1 MIVLERV
8 SKHYDDI
15 VALDETDLNVERGEF
30 VTLLGSSG
38 SGKTTLLNAV
48 AGMVVPTS
56 GRVIID
62 GKEMTNVPSN
72 KRNIGMV
79 FQNYALMPHMSI
91 FDNIAFPLRIRRA
104 SRAEI
109 KRRVAEVLDIIQ
121 LPHVA
126 NRKPSELS
134 GGQQQRISLARCIAY
149 NPSIILMDEPLGAL
163 DRRLRE
169 QMQLEIKKIQ
179 TELGITMLYVT
190 HDQEEALSMSDRIAL
205 MEQGRIVQIGTPRDL
220 YFKPDSVFAATFL
233 GTSNILRGDVAK
245 VGDDTLRLASGQS
258 VRLGGAATKAGAAS
272 VMIRPENIML
282 NTVPSGEML
291 NTLRGVLKMSVM
303 LGATTNHY
311 IDLEDGTPFVA
322 EELTSRDRVPPAP
335 GSAVT
340 VSWKPAE
347 TVAIGA

>member
-8 SKHYDDI
+8 SKHYDDVI
-15 VALDETDLNVERGEF
+15 ALDATDLKVERGEF

-48 AGMVVPTS
+48 AGMVTPTS

-62 GKEMTNVPSN
+62 GADMTHVPPN

-79 FQNYALMPHMSI
+79 FQNYALMPHMTI

-104 SRAEI
+104 SKSEI
-109 KRRVAEVLDIIQ
+109 KRRVAEVLEIIQ

-134 GGQQQRISLARCIAY
+134 GGQQQRVSLARCIAY
-149 NPSIILMDEPLGAL
+149 NPSIVLMDEPLGAL

-205 MEQGRIVQIGTPRDL
+205 MEHGRIVQIGTPRDL
-220 YFKPDSVFAATFL
+220 YFKPASEFAATFL
-233 GTSNILRGDVAK
+233 GTSNILRGEATSGQDM
-245 VGDDTLRLASGQS
+245 LRLSSGPRI
-258 VRLGGAATKAGAAS
+258 RLAGQAGRNGAMSA
-272 VMIRPENIML
+272 MIRPENIML
-282 NTVPSGEML
+282 NAAGGEHL
-291 NTLRGVLKMSVM
+291 NTLGGILKMSVM

-311 IDLEDGTPFVA
+311 VDLDDGTPFVA

-340 VSWKPAE
+340 VSWRPSA
-347 TVAIGA
+347 TVIITE